1 MNRFEF
7 YDNVRKFKENQEENS
22 LAHYGTKGQKWGE
35 RHWQNADGTFNEAG
49 KERYF
54 GSSGKKDLSKEKVG
68 GKYRT
73 VMNSKGYYH
82 TKYQND
88 DGSLTRKG
96 QKLYDKAQRKEGY
109 HLSGIIDEDFL
120 REYNNKQNLAV
131 NNSINKLKEIDNAIK
146 VTKKLKS
153 KDITDEEFN
162 TIAKD
167 VISSDYS
174 KLSEKDYNDIA
185 DLGLYKMDKAG
196 ILMNDDKP
204 GNRASREWFMEEDQ
218 TIGYP
223 ELVDLYRKGYSKDY
237 VDKFL
242 QKMYKIEMEEENG
255 IEKAENISW
264 ALSESAHWLTEGDR
278 SFLNAL
284 YDDKEVSGLFK
295 SKEEKELKKLE
306 KEATRI
312 NENMNNSSWDKRDEI
327 IKEVLKDPKYKDTFD
342 EIDAEFDKES
352 EKSMHR
358 TEEIF
363 NDFKENETLNLAT
376 AGITNMFNTG
386 YYPNPTMEDLGR
398 TSWSYIYDDGNQGD
412 NTAEYLY
419 ATIDKQVS
427 SKELNELYKQLHSKT
442 DFLNDNA
449 AKLKEDVRFK
459 NIDERNL
466 KKIIDKKLDNKY
478 QDNKAYWN
486 LYAANEGWRQ
496 EPDDKLKKNY
506 SEAKNITK
514 KLQPSCGNSNGWD
527 YLNKAIENLDL
538 SATELKNMT
547 QSDWDRVNAEVNR
560 LKK

>member
-7 YDNVRKFKENQEENS
+7 YSNVQKYEKNS
-22 LAHYGTKGQKWGE
+22 LKHYGTIGQKWGV

-54 GSSGKKDLSKEKVG
+54 GKNNSDVSSKEKVG
-68 GKYRT
+68 GKYRQ
-73 VMNSKGYYH
+73 VMSSKGYYN

-120 REYNNKQNLAV
+120 KEYNNKQDKNEL
-131 NNSINKLKEIDNAIK
+131 NKIKEIDDAIK
-146 VTKKLKS
+146 ITKNLKG

-162 TIAKD
+162 AIAKD

-242 QKMYKIEMEEENG
+242 QKMYKTEMEEEDG

-278 SFLNAL
+278 SFLDAL
-284 YDDKEVSGLFK
+284 YKNKTNKND
-295 SKEEKELKKLE
+295 SKQ
-306 KEATRI
+306 
-312 NENMNNSSWDKRDEI
+312 ENN
-327 IKEVLKDPKYKDTFD
+327 IK
-342 EIDAEFDKES
+342 
-352 EKSMHR
+352 
-358 TEEIF
+358 
-363 NDFKENETLNLAT
+363 KENN
-376 AGITNMFNTG
+376 TNDT
-386 YYPNPTMEDLGR
+386 
-398 TSWSYIYDDGNQGD
+398 
-412 NTAEYLY
+412 
-419 ATIDKQVS
+419 
-427 SKELNELYKQLHSKT
+427 
-442 DFLNDNA
+442 
-449 AKLKEDVRFK
+449 
-459 NIDERNL
+459 
-466 KKIIDKKLDNKY
+466 
-478 QDNKAYWN
+478 
-486 LYAANEGWRQ
+486 
-496 EPDDKLKKNY
+496 
-506 SEAKNITK
+506 
-514 KLQPSCGNSNGWD
+514 GWD
-527 YLNKAIENLDL
+527 YLNKAIENLGLNNTD
-538 SATELKNMT
+538 LKNMT
-547 QSDWDRVNAEVNR
+547 QSDWDKINAEINK
-560 LKK
+560 LKS